1 MKEQSSMRS
10 WSHKPSSQQ
19 KQSGA
24 ATAATTRRAKH
35 WLGDVVADTQGEQ
48 AGKDQEAPR
57 DSTQKAKYENLME
70 QVVSEENA
78 QAAWLAV
85 KRNGGAPGIDR
96 MTTGQLRDHIDKHWE
111 TLRSKLLGG
120 TYVPSP
126 VKRVEIPKPN
136 GGVRPLGI
144 PTVRDRV
151 VQTALR
157 NVLEPIFERDFA
169 EQSYGFRP
177 KRGCKEA
184 LRRVDYLLKAGYT
197 MVVDADLRRYFD
209 TIPKDRLPV
218 TLERLH

>member
-35 WLGDVVADTQGEQ
+35 WLGDVVADTQSEQ
-48 AGKDQEAPR
+48 AGKEQEAPR

-136 GGVRPLGI
+136 GGTRMLGI
-144 PTVRDRV
+144 PTVV
-151 VQTALR
+151 
-157 NVLEPIFERDFA
+157 
-169 EQSYGFRP
+169 SY
-177 KRGCKEA
+177 
-184 LRRVDYLLKAGYT
+184 YT
-197 MVVDADLRRYFD
+197 
-209 TIPKDRLPV
+209 
-218 TLERLH
+218 